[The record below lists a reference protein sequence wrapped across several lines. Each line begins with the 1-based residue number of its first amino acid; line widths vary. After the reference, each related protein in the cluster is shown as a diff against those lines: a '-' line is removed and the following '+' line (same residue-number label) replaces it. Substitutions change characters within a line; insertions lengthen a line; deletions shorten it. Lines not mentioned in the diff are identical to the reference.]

1 MSEEVININLEKFSK
16 TLGSR
21 KLGQKIRSMYKDEFE
36 NNDIN
41 VILDFDNIRVVT
53 NSFAD
58 ELVGKVVENIGIN
71 LYIKRFKLINASDN
85 IKLVIK
91 RNLSSRI

>member
-1 MSEEVININLEKFSK
+1 
-16 TLGSR
+16 
-21 KLGQKIRSMYKDEFE
+21 MYKDEFE